1 MFEIYRWLSVEKRWL
16 LIKTITRDDCKW
28 DSPQRANR
36 KVVQTYTP
44 LDYESSI
51 PSFDTSWCELNNDL
65 IVFSIMGRASEEHL
79 NFHLTSVHG
88 VIGACT

>member
-1 MFEIYRWLSVEKRWL
+1 M
-16 LIKTITRDDCKW
+16 
-28 DSPQRANR
+28 
-36 KVVQTYTP
+36 QTYTP

-88 VIGACT
+88 GYWSLYMIEQLVQHDIDRWIRLLEVG